1 MICHKVERYSS
12 DDVMTFHFKSLF
24 WTLPFRRHPVG
35 VERCSICNY
44 FCGKGKKIKL
54 QNNKDIRFTILARC
68 VAFFFSGQG
77 VEAKKWLVET
87 PLDRKN
93 VRMKA
98 N

>member
-1 MICHKVERYSS
+1 MPQSGEVFFRRCH
-12 DDVMTFHFKSLF
+12 DVSLQV
-24 WTLPFRRHPVG
+24 LILDAAFRRHPVG

-44 FCGKGKKIKL
+44 FCGKGRKIQASKQQRHQVYHL
-54 QNNKDIRFTILARC
+54 GKVFG
-68 VAFFFSGQG
+68 FFSGQG

-87 PLDRKN
+87 PLERKN